1 MHRKNL
7 ILLRFSFAYKR
18 SNFQM
23 RVYIK
28 FMKICVLVR
37 KSILFPS
44 QTCNALEMKFS
55 YTNKCILIEISL
67 YLNHCLD
74 SPIHKGNVSA
84 TASAMRKKLTVD
96 DLRSFLLATIA
107 DKIFPMK
114 INKFIV
120 ISYCFLSFQCC

>member
-1 MHRKNL
+1 MFWKC
-7 ILLRFSFAYKR
+7 
-18 SNFQM
+18 NFPTQ
-23 RVYIK
+23 IN
-28 FMKICVLVR
+28 VL
-37 KSILFPS
+37 
-44 QTCNALEMKFS
+44 
-55 YTNKCILIEISL
+55 LIEISL

-114 INKFIV
+114 NKQKYCYFLLFPI
-120 ISYCFLSFQCC
+120 ISEKVTGFTIQIFLYNAE